1 MIRRA
6 MTLLELMLVL
16 SVLAVVA
23 ALVMPMAVHGD
34 SVTVDAT
41 ARLLS
46 SDLEHAQM
54 LALSRP
60 DRRIAL
66 AIDDDGRGWKI
77 VDADAPAVALV
88 DTVDSSHQGR
98 TLSVRCGEGR
108 AALALDAALSPTGA
122 MIIFDPLGG
131 LETPGGPAK
140 QLRVDIRDSSRFV
153 SVDPDTG
160 FVNLD

>member
-6 MTLLELMLVL
+6 MTLFELMLVL

-23 ALVMPMAVHGD
+23 ALVMPMAVQGD

-66 AIDDDGRGWKI
+66 AIDEDGRGWKI
-77 VDADAPAVALV
+77 VDADAPTVALV
-88 DTVDSSHQGR
+88 DTIDASHQGR

-108 AALALDAALSPTGA
+108 AALALDAAVSPTGA

>member
-1 MIRRA
+1 MTHRGF
-6 MTLLELMLVL
+6 TLLELMLVL
-16 SVLAVVA
+16 GVLALVA
-23 ALVMPMAVHGD
+23 ALVMPMSVQGD
-34 SVTVDAT
+34 SVTVNAT

-66 AIDDDGRGWKI
+66 AVDADGRGWRI
-77 VDADAPAVALV
+77 VDADAPTVALV
-88 DTVDSSHQGR
+88 DTIDASHQGR
-98 TLSVRCGEGR
+98 TLAVRCGEGR
-108 AALALDAALSPTGA
+108 AALAIDALVSPTGT
-122 MIIFDPLGG
+122 MIVFDPLGG
-131 LETPGGPAK
+131 LETPGGPARE
-140 QLRVDIRDSSRFV
+140 LRVEVRDATRLV

>member
-16 SVLAVVA
+16 AVLAVVA

-60 DRRIAL
+60 DHRIAL
-66 AIDDDGRGWKI
+66 AVDEDGRGWKI
-77 VDADAPAVALV
+77 VDADAPGVALV
-88 DTVDSSHQGR
+88 DTIDASHQGR
-98 TLSVRCGEGR
+98 MLSVRCGEGR
-108 AALALDAALSPTGA
+108 AALALDVSVGPTGS

-131 LETPGGPAK
+131 LETLGGPAK
-140 QLRVDIRDSSRFV
+140 QLSVEIRDSSRSV
-153 SVDPDTG
+153 SIDPDTG